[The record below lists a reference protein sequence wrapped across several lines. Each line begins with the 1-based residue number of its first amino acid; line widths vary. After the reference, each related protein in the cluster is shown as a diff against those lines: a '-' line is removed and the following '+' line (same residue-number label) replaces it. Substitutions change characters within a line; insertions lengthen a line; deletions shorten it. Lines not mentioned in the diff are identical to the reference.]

1 MSSKKVLYIV
11 FAYYLCR

>member
-11 FAYYLCR
+11 FAYNFCR